1 MSCLCSGNCFRRE
14 LPAGVVDGVGRIEDQ
29 LTDGHNGIP
38 VVDQAVEDGRQ
49 GLRRVQRSVVEQH
62 DAPRL
67 HLGCYAPAYRI
78 RVVVLPVQGVPIGKD
93 LKPLR
98 RKGLRV
104 WRRCALGK
112 NLTCKR
118 GVWRVFQERERSK
131 SRGVARGWVVVERWG
146 RMRYTKNRIDEL
158 VADVKRL
165 KSQRTVR
172 REICQNKE
180 SSFYVSGQ
188 SKMDSAS

>member
-1 MSCLCSGNCFRRE
+1 MIDGIGLGEDE
-14 LPAGVVDGVGRIEDQ
+14 LADGYHSVAVIDEAGE
-29 LTDGHNGIP
+29 NG
-38 VVDQAVEDGRQ
+38 GQ
-49 GLRRVQRSVVEQH
+49 GLRRVQGGVVEQH
-62 DAPRL
+62 DAARL
-67 HLGCYAPAYRI
+67 YLGGHPLADGV
-78 RVVVLPVQGVPIGKD
+78 RVIVFPVQRVPIGKD

>member
-1 MSCLCSGNCFRRE
+1 M
-14 LPAGVVDGVGRIEDQ
+14 
-29 LTDGHNGIP
+29 
-38 VVDQAVEDGRQ
+38 
-49 GLRRVQRSVVEQH
+49 EQH
-62 DAPRL
+62 DGPGAQLIADPFAD
-67 HLGCYAPAYRI
+67 GPGVI
-78 RVVVLPVQGVPIGKD
+78 VLPVQTVPIGKD
-93 LKPLR
+93 LKSLR

>member
-78 RVVVLPVQGVPIGKD
+78 RVVVLPVQGVPIGND
-93 LKPLR
+93 LKSLPI
-98 RKGLRV
+98 GLAWLAAVRGGMLSYFAPI
-104 WRRCALGK
+104 RQYRMNCCAWW
-112 NLTCKR
+112 TC
-118 GVWRVFQERERSK
+118 
-131 SRGVARGWVVVERWG
+131 
-146 RMRYTKNRIDEL
+146 
-158 VADVKRL
+158 
-165 KSQRTVR
+165 
-172 REICQNKE
+172 
-180 SSFYVSGQ
+180 
-188 SKMDSAS
+188 

>member
-78 RVVVLPVQGVPIGKD
+78 RVVVLPVQGVHIGKD

-131 SRGVARGWVVVERWG
+131 SRGCAQGREVVGKWG
-146 RMRYTKNRIDEL
+146 RMRYTKNK
-158 VADVKRL
+158 VW
-165 KSQRTVR
+165 R
-172 REICQNKE
+172 RPLLNIALTW
-180 SSFYVSGQ
+180 
-188 SKMDSAS
+188 SKMPLLPWITDAAAYFK